1 MSGVVVRVGKEQT
14 PSSTEKEATE
24 PRAQFDDR
32 DDQVLRYI
40 AGFIPYTLLKR
51 YRKCKTTIAKEYS
64 ALSLNCKAKED
75 KDTQAPSFLSYTIAW
90 VEMQNSGGLF
100 TVSDEVFRFFRA
112 LEKVSKP
119 FLQKKSLS
127 TL

>member
-1 MSGVVVRVGKEQT
+1 MVVVRVGKEQT

-51 YRKCKTTIAKEYS
+51 YRYS
-64 ALSLNCKAKED
+64 ALLLNWKAKED
-75 KDTQAPSFLSYTIAW
+75 KDTQAPSFLSETIAW

-100 TVSDEVFRFFRA
+100 TVSNEVFRFFWA

-119 FLQKKSLS
+119 FPSEEKLVYSLIEE
-127 TL
+127 